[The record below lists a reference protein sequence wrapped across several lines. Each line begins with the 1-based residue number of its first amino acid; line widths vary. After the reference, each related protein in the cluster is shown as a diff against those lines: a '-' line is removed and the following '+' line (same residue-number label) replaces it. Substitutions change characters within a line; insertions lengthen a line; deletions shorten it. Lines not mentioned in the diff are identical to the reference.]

1 LTAIPIA
8 STTKLSLFFRTTCQ
22 INYLVFVDYLGV
34 SVLISV
40 VIDCVVVSSSG
51 LTPLQCTTV
60 DLTKLAKLFLSDPSQ
75 SFNIQAVI
83 IVITSHCLTIQ

>member
-1 LTAIPIA
+1 
-8 STTKLSLFFRTTCQ
+8 
-22 INYLVFVDYLGV
+22 
-34 SVLISV
+34 VLISV
-40 VIDCVVVSSSG
+40 VIDCVVVLSSG

-75 SFNIQAVI
+75 SFNSQAVI